1 MSHKPLKGRL
11 VNNFWPHRYNLNGR
25 FYLKFGFCLAISR
38 ISLNTCVP
46 EICCEGA
53 IAIFKR
59 RIMPAALGLVRDL
72 FETKEVSEM
81 SKREKAYNLV

>member
-1 MSHKPLKGRL
+1 M
-11 VNNFWPHRYNLNGR
+11 
-25 FYLKFGFCLAISR
+25 
-38 ISLNTCVP
+38 P